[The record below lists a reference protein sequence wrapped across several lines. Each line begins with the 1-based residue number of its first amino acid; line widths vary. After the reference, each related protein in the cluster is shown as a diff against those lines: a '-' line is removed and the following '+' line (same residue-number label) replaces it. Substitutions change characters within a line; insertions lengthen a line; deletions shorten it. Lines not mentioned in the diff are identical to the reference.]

1 MNAQETIGTSEI
13 ARIAGVNIATVS
25 NWRKR
30 NSDFPLPLPGDG
42 HPRYDRAAVT
52 QWLTTRGVGAEPSN
66 LRLFDLMRSSPNS
79 LLDTVRISLE
89 LVSSTKSLAP
99 SDRTESNIVTN
110 YRENHSVGA
119 ADERLLEAVA
129 SEISGRSD
137 QELAGFVQRL
147 VKESQRSTRGVGEFY
162 TPEPIAS
169 YLAALSKAAFGR
181 SELVI
186 DPAAGIGGF
195 LRAALEEGAATA
207 GRGVEINADTAE
219 IANLIANASDANYT
233 VVVGDAFN
241 VDLNHDAGL
250 VLCAPPLGLRVTGD
264 IARVLPFGLP
274 TKDASIALV
283 WQQLAVS
290 SLNSGGRGF
299 VLDTTTSVTST
310 RGREVRSAMLRA
322 RVVRGIVALP
332 PRLLDSTG
340 IALIVWVLG
349 SPDPDLQSVTMADF
363 SRMAPADFWSDEKK
377 AEALAKALADST
389 FEPDST
395 SLVVQVPLTDLLTPD
410 VNLRPAPWV
419 YREVNEAALDDSV
432 DHASRAIANLGRSL
446 DVPALKIV
454 AKEQEL
460 MPLISIRALADS
472 GEVKLFQGRYE
483 KPDASGGSRRVLTSR
498 FIDDFELRSEAPRV
512 SDSEI
517 RVVSIQPGDVVV
529 GSGPSGLKATVW
541 NEDGWVAGSF
551 TWVIRVQS
559 DRINAGYLASA
570 LLHPRNFAHI
580 DSTAHRPSIDI
591 QEFTIAIPNRQTQEL
606 LVAAVNSVNSRLEV
620 LANELHA
627 ISAERD
633 KLAMSV
639 ATGNVVLAPKGER

>member
-13 ARIAGVNIATVS
+13 ARLAGVNIATVS

-30 NSDFPLPLPGDG
+30 NSDFPSPLPGEG
-42 HPRYDRAAVT
+42 RPRFDRAAIT
-52 QWLTTRGVGAEPSN
+52 QWLATRGVGSETSS
-66 LRLFDLMRSSPNS
+66 LRLFDLMRTEHNG

-89 LVSSTKSLAP
+89 VVIAAKSLSP
-99 SDRTESNIVTN
+99 EDRTELNIATS
-110 YRENHSVGA
+110 YRKNHPVGA
-119 ADERLLEAVA
+119 ADERLLDAVA
-129 SEISGRSD
+129 TEISGHSD
-137 QELAGFVQRL
+137 QELAEFVQRV
-147 VKESQRSTRGVGEFY
+147 VKASQRSTRGASEFY

-169 YLAALSKAAFGR
+169 YLAKLSIAAFG
-181 SELVI
+181 SVELVV

-195 LRAALEEGAATA
+195 LRAALEHGSAAA
-207 GRGVEINADTAE
+207 GRGVEIYADTAE
-219 IANLIANASDANYT
+219 IANLIATATGANYN
-233 VVVGDAFN
+233 VAVGDAFN
-241 VDLNHDAGL
+241 IEPNNDADL

-264 IARVLPFGLP
+264 IARLLPYGLP
-274 TKDASIALV
+274 TKDTSTSLV

-290 SLNSGGRGF
+290 SLNRGGRGL

-310 RGREVRSAMLRA
+310 RGRDVRSAMLRD

-340 IALIVWVLG
+340 IALVLWVLG
-349 SPDPDLQSVTMADF
+349 SPDPNLQSVTMADF
-363 SRMAPADFWSDEKK
+363 SGIAPADFWSDETK
-377 AEALAKALADST
+377 AEDLAKALADSS
-389 FEPDST
+389 FEPDSN

-432 DHASRAIANLGRSL
+432 DDASRAIANLGRSL
-446 DVPALKIV
+446 NAPALKIV
-454 AKEQEL
+454 ANEQEL
-460 MPLISIRALADS
+460 KPLISIRALADS
-472 GEVKLFQGRYE
+472 GEIKLFQGRYA
-483 KPDASGGSRRVLTSR
+483 KPEASGGSRRVLTSR
-498 FIDDFELRSEAPRV
+498 FIDDLELRSEAPRV

-639 ATGNVVLAPKGER
+639 ATGNVVLTPKGEK